1 MVDLPEST
9 IDRLKAEKRSKGGG
23 EREPH
28 PSQPNEI
35 LKIQEMTFVTICI
48 LSSFRESNKNAPGS
62 FIPYFQDTI
71 LTQC

>member
-1 MVDLPEST
+1 MVEST
-9 IDRLKAEKRSKGGG
+9 IDRLKAKKRSKGGG

-48 LSSFRESNKNAPGS
+48 LVVSGKVIKMAQALLFLIFK
-62 FIPYFQDTI
+62 I
-71 LTQC
+71 LF